1 MTHLAVQ
8 RQARLMA
15 PLAVV
20 LLVLA
25 APMVVFGHAELDT
38 SDPAEGAVVEAP
50 FAGPIVM
57 TFTEDLVSGS
67 TAKLVDGAGDVS
79 STIKITGATLTLTPG
94 AALPEG
100 SYQVRWTSVA
110 DDGDVERGTI
120 GFTVVAAAT
129 PGPTATPAP
138 TASASPTPI
147 ATPPASAPASSS
159 PSPAAGSDA
168 SGTSGSGGD
177 VILPIIV
184 GALLVGTLAAF
195 LLRRRDSTSTPS

>member
-1 MTHLAVQ
+1 MTHLAV
-8 RQARLMA
+8 RRPARLMA
-15 PLAVV
+15 PLAAV

-25 APMVVFGHAELDT
+25 APMVIFGHAELDT
-38 SDPAEGAVVEAP
+38 SDPAEGAAVEAP

-57 TFTEDLVSGS
+57 TFTEDLGSES

-79 STIKITGATLTLTPG
+79 STTKIAGATLTLTPG

-100 SYQVRWTSVA
+100 SYQVRWTSAA
-110 DDGDVERGTI
+110 DDGHVERGTI
-120 GFTVVAAAT
+120 RFTIVAAAT
-129 PGPTATPAP
+129 PEPTATPAP
-138 TASASPTPI
+138 PASASPTPI
-147 ATPPASAPASSS
+147 ATPSASAQPSSAA
-159 PSPAAGSDA
+159 SPAAGSDA

-184 GALLVGTLAAF
+184 GALLVGALAAF